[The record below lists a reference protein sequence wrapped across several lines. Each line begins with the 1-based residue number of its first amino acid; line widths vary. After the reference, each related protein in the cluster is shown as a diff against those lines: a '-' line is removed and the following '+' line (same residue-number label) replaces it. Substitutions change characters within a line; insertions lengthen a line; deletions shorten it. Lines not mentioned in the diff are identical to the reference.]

1 MGYLIHFIY
10 RHFFIYFLDYRLW
23 VLLSPHS
30 STMTLISSILGA
42 ANLLASLPQSVTNGE
57 RFITITYQSFSKP
70 ETDYLP
76 AGGSVL
82 GSLEAPRLQPFLTNN
97 VRFLESSIVLHSQC
111 D

>member
-1 MGYLIHFIY
+1 
-10 RHFFIYFLDYRLW
+10 
-23 VLLSPHS
+23 
-30 STMTLISSILGA
+30 MTLTSSILGA
-42 ANLLASLPQSVTNGE
+42 ANLLASLPQSVANGE

-82 GSLEAPRLQPFLTNN
+82 GNLEAPRLQPFLTNN
-97 VRFLESSIVLHSQC
+97 VGFLESSIVLHSQC